1 MVAGGKLGSGV
12 YRSEPDSLVCA
23 DGSGDFC
30 PLALLGQNRV
40 QRGGGLPVVADRA
53 VSAELGGVDLG
64 TGGIDRLVAGLAS
77 EAVD

>member
-1 MVAGGKLGSGV
+1 MAAANIGRGF
-12 YRSEPDSLVCA
+12 YRSNHDTWFCA

-77 EAVD
+77 EAID